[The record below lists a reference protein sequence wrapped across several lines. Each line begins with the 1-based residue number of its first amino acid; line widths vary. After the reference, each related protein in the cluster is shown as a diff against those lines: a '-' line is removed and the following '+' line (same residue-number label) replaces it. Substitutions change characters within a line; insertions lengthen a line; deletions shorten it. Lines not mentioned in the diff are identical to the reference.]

1 MIIRN
6 FENSDVYKHS
16 KVIIP
21 FSDNNIKCL
30 IRSPVGLTARI
41 KLIGGFLNP
50 EQYPDLVRDTIQI
63 VKNFMNKII
72 PEGDKQKP
80 KPPPKS
86 ETVYQNPNSN
96 NQSISV
102 SLQKKTGKSKTE
114 SR

>member
-50 EQYPDLVRDTIQI
+50 E
-63 VKNFMNKII
+63 
-72 PEGDKQKP
+72 
-80 KPPPKS
+80 
-86 ETVYQNPNSN
+86 
-96 NQSISV
+96 
-102 SLQKKTGKSKTE
+102 
-114 SR
+114 

>member
-1 MIIRN
+1 MSSIKDYMTKHYPNLPDLHDRTKIQVKFERVMRMIIRN

-50 EQYPDLVRDTIQI
+50 E
-63 VKNFMNKII
+63 
-72 PEGDKQKP
+72 
-80 KPPPKS
+80 
-86 ETVYQNPNSN
+86 
-96 NQSISV
+96 
-102 SLQKKTGKSKTE
+102 
-114 SR
+114 